1 MKADGSR
8 LIPRKHTETLV
19 LLRVYNLNY
28 SRTYRSIDV
37 YLISKVKVSILSQKA
52 KTVLKLFNEQL
63 YTIIW
68 SNHMTS
74 SKRMTSLEYMTYI
87 ADRNVK
93 FNCGQAC
100 SGFCLCCVKYR
111 LNHNSQLQ
119 HVVSLCF
126 VLVIW
131 PLQPFVLNPRQ
142 NSQAYIL
149 PHEAK

>member
-63 YTIIW
+63 YTII
-68 SNHMTS
+68 
-74 SKRMTSLEYMTYI
+74 
-87 ADRNVK
+87 
-93 FNCGQAC
+93 
-100 SGFCLCCVKYR
+100 
-111 LNHNSQLQ
+111 
-119 HVVSLCF
+119 
-126 VLVIW
+126 
-131 PLQPFVLNPRQ
+131 
-142 NSQAYIL
+142 
-149 PHEAK
+149 